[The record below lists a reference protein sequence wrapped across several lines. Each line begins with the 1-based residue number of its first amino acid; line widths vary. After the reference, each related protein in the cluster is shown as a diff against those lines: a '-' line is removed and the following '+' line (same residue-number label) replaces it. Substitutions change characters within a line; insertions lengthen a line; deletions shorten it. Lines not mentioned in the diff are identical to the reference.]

1 MVGMGHVGIGGA
13 DGGCVSALGGAGL
26 WWLGDRGI
34 ESCGISSSS
43 GSTTA
48 TSPQSMDKISR
59 NLFINGK
66 IPKQL
71 FQFPPNPNRSHK
83 AGEIP
88 CNNTKNPVPHPV
100 ATETSSVCISI
111 SSCDRRERC
120 PATHRRTDWRFA
132 ETMQQARR
140 AQKKM
145 KKRGMPMR
153 REMPRRRLAAGIVG
167 GWGWW

>member
-1 MVGMGHVGIGGA
+1 VRWGVLDCGGWGIGGLRAVVLVAQA
-13 DGGCVSALGGAGL
+13 DQRQRHHRNQ
-26 WWLGDRGI
+26 WI
-34 ESCGISSSS
+34 NYHKTSSST
-43 GSTTA
+43 GK
-48 TSPQSMDKISR
+48 SPNNSFSS
-59 NLFINGK
+59 L
-66 IPKQL
+66 
-71 FQFPPNPNRSHK
+71 PNPNRSHK
-83 AGEIP
+83 AGGIP

-100 ATETSSVCISI
+100 ATETSGVCISI